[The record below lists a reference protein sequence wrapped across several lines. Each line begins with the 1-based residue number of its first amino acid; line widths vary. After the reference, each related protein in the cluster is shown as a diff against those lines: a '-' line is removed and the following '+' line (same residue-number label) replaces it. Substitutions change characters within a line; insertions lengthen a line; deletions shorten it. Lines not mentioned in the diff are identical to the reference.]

1 MLLNAVALFSGTP
14 SAARAVTEG
23 AKRLG
28 ITVSNMAIV
37 APKDAEET
45 FGRSA
50 DEPTGIVLIAYDD
63 NLTTPLGAVVRVAE
77 EARVPLS
84 LHATEIFIPDGLEAG
99 VADGLWDDYM
109 ALLDLSPLSPEAA
122 TARGALE
129 KRQSEA
135 IDQAEAAVR
144 AWALDMGAA
153 LGGLDVENPSDIRSV
168 MTAILKEIGSRGADV
183 PAPPETDDVTDE
195 DCVTIVAVVPRRC
208 LDDEKRWTYAN
219 ENPDNLYFYAA
230 TEGISPIAMV
240 LGAAPEEW
248 RRLD

>member
-1 MLLNAVALFSGTP
+1 MLLNAVALFPGTP
-14 SAARAVTEG
+14 SAALAVTEG

-37 APKDAEET
+37 APKDAEEA

-50 DEPTGIVLIAYDD
+50 DEPTGIVLITYDN

-84 LHATEIFIPDGLEAG
+84 LHATEIFIPDGLEAV
-99 VADGLWDDYM
+99 VADGLWDDYL
-109 ALLDLSPLSPEAA
+109 ALLDLGPLSPEAVA
-122 TARGALE
+122 ASLALE

-153 LGGLDVENPSDIRSV
+153 LGGLDVENPSDVRSV
-168 MTAILKEIGSRGADV
+168 MTAILKEIGSRGAAA
-183 PAPPETDDVTDE
+183 PTPPEPEGVTDE
-195 DCVTIVAVVPRRC
+195 DCVTIVAVLPRRC
-208 LDDEKRWTYAN
+208 LNDEKRWTYAN
-219 ENPDNLYFYAA
+219 ENPDDFYFYAA
-230 TEGISPIAMV
+230 TEGINPIATA
-240 LGAAPEEW
+240 LGATPEEW